1 MESIFGPEG
10 LLARHH
16 PKFEYRPGQIDMA
29 RAVHDALS
37 HGGHLCVEAGT
48 GTGKTLA
55 YLIPALALNKRVIIS
70 TATKNLQEQLY
81 HKDVPFLEKA
91 LGRTLR
97 VAYLKGRGNYLC
109 LHRFAQTDGI
119 MMLAGL
125 EEVHYLDTIRRW
137 SQKTVIGDR
146 AELADLPE
154 DLSFWRDID
163 ARAEIC
169 LGSKC
174 PKFDECFVTQARRRA
189 EEADIVIVNHHLF
202 FADLAARNND
212 YGAVLPDYTMVVF
225 DEAHEI
231 EDTAAEYFG
240 MQASNYRLS
249 DLIQDIQKVIIP
261 DADVATEVMRKSLRA
276 TEGNDRFWM
285 VLARRRGGADGRSD
299 LEEDYF
305 AKRDDEGNWVM
316 TQAGEAYLVLDNAL
330 QDLYDALDR
339 PNDPPVEIE
348 RLKRRISQFRFDLE
362 FIVTSD
368 DPTFVYWY
376 ERRGRGQFLQATP
389 INLAELLKEKLFES
403 LDSVVLTSATLTSEG
418 KFDFIRARLGLEKS
432 EELIVDSHFDYAN
445 QAILYLPKNMPDPRD
460 GRFTG
465 SAADEIVSL
474 LNITQGRAFVLAT
487 SLSHMRELYE
497 RVAPRVDFPCFV
509 QGRGSKIGLL
519 EKFRRTP
526 GAVLFAA
533 ASFWQGVDVQG
544 ESLSCVIIDK
554 LPFPVPTDPVVAAR
568 HKWLEQQGENPF
580 NSYTVPQAVITLKQG
595 IGRLIRSA
603 EDRGV
608 IAILDPRVKTKNYGR
623 TFLRSLPTMPT
634 TNLLTDVESFFSRDS
649 RWTEE

>member
-81 HKDVPFLEKA
+81 HKDIPFLEKA
-91 LGRTLR
+91 LGRNLR

-109 LHRFAQTDGI
+109 LHRFAQTDSI

-240 MQASNYRLS
+240 MQASNYRLI
-249 DLIQDIQKVIIP
+249 DLIQDIQKAIIP

-276 TEGNDRFWM
+276 TEANDRFWM
-285 VLARRRGGADGRSD
+285 TLARRRGGADGRSD

-305 AKRDDEGNWVM
+305 AKRDEDGNWVM

-330 QDLYDALDR
+330 QDVYDALDR

-348 RLKRRISQFRFDLE
+348 RLKRRIAQFRFDLE

-432 EELIVDSHFDYAN
+432 DELIVDSHFDYAK
-445 QAILYLPKNMPDPRD
+445 QAVLYLPKNMPDPRD

-497 RVAPRVDFPCFV
+497 RVAPRVDFPCFI

-634 TNLLTDVESFFSRDS
+634 TNLLRDVETFFQRQGIN
-649 RWTEE
+649 E

>member
-154 DLSFWRDID
+154 DLSFWRDLD

-240 MQASNYRLS
+240 MQASNYRLT

-418 KFDFIRARLGLEKS
+418 RFDFIRARLGLEKS

-474 LNITQGRAFVLAT
+474 LNISQGRAFVLAT

>member
-91 LGRTLR
+91 LGRNLR
-97 VAYLKGRGNYLC
+97 VAYLKGRSNYLC
-109 LHRFAQTDGI
+109 LHRFAQTDSI

-154 DLSFWRDID
+154 ELSFWRDID

-174 PKFDECFVTQARRRA
+174 SKFDECFVTQARRRA

-240 MQASNYRLS
+240 MQASNYRLI
-249 DLIQDIQKVIIP
+249 DLIQDIQKAIIP
-261 DADVATEVMRKSLRA
+261 DADVATDVMRKSLRA
-276 TEGNDRFWM
+276 TEANDRFWM

-330 QDLYDALDR
+330 QDVYDALDR

-348 RLKRRISQFRFDLE
+348 RLKRRIAQFRFDLE

-465 SAADEIVSL
+465 AAADEIVSL

-634 TNLLTDVESFFSRDS
+634 TNLLKDVEAFFSR
-649 RWTEE
+649 REY